1 MPKPQTIKITAC
13 ATMSLGSLTENDSEN
28 DSVFRMI
35 KGLKPIRSHG
45 IFWTLV
51 HSDEDRFRLSL
62 VIVDRNIPIIIV
74 IFIVIVPGLNGP

>member
-13 ATMSLGSLTENDSEN
+13 ATMSLGSLTEN